1 MAELSNNQKVGAVV
15 GVLMLVAFGGSMFL
29 DAEQVANSYY
39 CPLTEQVVIDAV
51 RLSSSM
57 KTAYILE
64 EDGSE
69 KSISCRSGRTY
80 AEYMPLAEYAESQGL
95 TVDEFLQSA
104 EPEIIESAPV
114 EVLEEVQPSQVEKPK
129 TESKAQ
135 EVKVVVNEDIEFIPA
150 EQANRKFV
158 CSVEG
163 CEEQ

>member
-29 DAEQVANSYY
+29 DADQVANSYY

-57 KTAYILE
+57 KTAYILK

-69 KSISCRSGRTY
+69 QSISCRSGRTY
-80 AEYMPLAEYAESQGL
+80 AEYVPLAEYAESQGL
-95 TVDEFLQSA
+95 TVDEFIQLA
-104 EPEIIESAPV
+104 EPEVIESAPI
-114 EVLEEVQPSQVEKPK
+114 EVLEEVQADSVQSQPEQ
-129 TESKAQ
+129 SAQ
-135 EVKVVVNEDIEFIPA
+135 EVKVVVKEDIEYIPA
-150 EQANRKFV
+150 EQSNRKFV

-163 CEEQ
+163 CVEQ